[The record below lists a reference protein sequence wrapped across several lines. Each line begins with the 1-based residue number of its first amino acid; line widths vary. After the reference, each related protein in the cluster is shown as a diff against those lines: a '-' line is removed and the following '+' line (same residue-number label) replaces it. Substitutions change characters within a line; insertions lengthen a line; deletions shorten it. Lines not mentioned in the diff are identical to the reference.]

1 MKLKGIN
8 PFEQHVEKLVLG
20 VVGVVFLGV
29 LAMQFLVSPNEV
41 NYEGQMIAPD
51 SVLERLGGR
60 ADELLG
66 KMTDPSPVLPEVETP
81 DLASR
86 FDAAFGKPAIGEDRI
101 AAVPF
106 GSGFGL
112 EIAEVEDLDGPVTAL
127 ALPAP
132 PAVQVASQWTTADPF
147 FLRAHPEV
155 RAHMFRERQP
165 FDEVSVTVE
174 TVLDG
179 TAIESAL
186 REAAEGRRAIPS
198 HWWSEGGQG
207 LVEVLGVEVERQ
219 RRQADGSWGAAE
231 PVESVRWT
239 PTAMEALNEGA
250 SEDDVVGWEGLGAAD
265 LRELARLA
273 QDDPS
278 LVSQPPYVPSISG
291 VEWVPP
297 SKVDEREARL
307 EMDARIA
314 RAEDRLGE
322 LEDELAK
329 MKDRQ
334 AGRSNDPGSRDPAGG
349 GRRSGGSSGLIIGG
363 GGSRSGGSRSQRD
376 DPMDVRIERK
386 EEEIAEQED
395 SIAALEEE
403 YEELAKADPSATARS
418 PRRSSRPAANPG
430 RPSSGPIILGGD
442 PTGGRTATGT
452 RSSRRGSRQSAI
464 ESPGPLLEVEE
475 YQVWTHD
482 LTAEPG
488 AEYRYRLR
496 YGVNNPLYGR
506 ERSLGSD
513 DEALMAEAKKPVVQ
527 SPWSEWSESMQVAD
541 DMYYF
546 VTSARDRG
554 QLGQGAASATAEVY
568 QMFYGYYR
576 GRTMTL
582 EPGMAVQGQFELPED
597 LPRFEDMRNITEA
610 DLMAYFDER
619 EAEDDPRARPVADPD
634 AEPVERPWLSMVEP
648 QLRLPLNMVLLDVA
662 DYPIAS
668 ESGSGGSAGRRE
680 FEVFFFD
687 PNVGVVSRRPTQDR
701 GQGAYAVVE
710 RLSRLAESAEIRRPD
725 PAYLP

>member
-41 NYEGQMIAPD
+41 EYEGQKIPPD
-51 SVLERLGGR
+51 AVLERLGGR

-66 KMTDPSPVLPEVETP
+66 KMTDPSPVLPDVETP
-81 DLASR
+81 DLSSR

-101 AAVPF
+101 ARVPF

-112 EIAEVEDLDGPVTAL
+112 EIAEVEDLDGPVTPL
-127 ALPAP
+127 VLPAP

-174 TVLDG
+174 AVLNG
-179 TAIESAL
+179 KAIESAL
-186 REAAEGRRAIPS
+186 RETAEGHRAIPS
-198 HWWSEGGQG
+198 HWWSEGGSG
-207 LVEVLGVEVERQ
+207 LVEVLDVELERQ
-219 RRQADGSWGAAE
+219 RRQPDGTWGEAE

-239 PTAMEALNEGA
+239 PTALEAFNEGA
-250 SEDDVVGWEGLGAAD
+250 SEGEARGWDALGAAD
-265 LRELARLA
+265 LRELARMV

-278 LVSQPPYVPSISG
+278 LVSQPPYVPSIAG
-291 VEWVPP
+291 VAWVPP

-307 EMDARIA
+307 EMEARIA
-314 RAEDRLGE
+314 RAEGRLVE

-334 AGRSNDPGSRDPAGG
+334 SGRQTDPSSRSTG
-349 GRRSGGSSGLIIGG
+349 GRRGG
-363 GGSRSGGSRSQRD
+363 GGMITTGGSGSRTGGSGAQRD
-376 DPMDVRIERK
+376 DPMDVRIDRK
-386 EEEIAEQED
+386 EEEITEQEAE
-395 SIAALEEE
+395 I
-403 YEELAKADPSATARS
+403 EELYTELDELAQADPSASGASSTGRS
-418 PRRSSRPAANPG
+418 RRAAPPTRGGAPG
-430 RPSSGPIILGGD
+430 GLVILGG
-442 PTGGRTATGT
+442 PTGGRATTGARST
-452 RSSRRGSRQSAI
+452 RRTTRTPGV
-464 ESPGPLLEVEE
+464 ESPGPLLDVEE

-488 AEYRYRLR
+488 AVYRYRLR
-496 YGVNNPLYGR
+496 YGVNNPLFGR

-513 DEALMAEAKKPVVQ
+513 EESLIAAAKTPIVL
-527 SPWSEWSESMQVAD
+527 SPWSEWSESTPVAD

-619 EAEDDPRARPVADPD
+619 EAEDDPRARPGADPD

-668 ESGSGGSAGRRE
+668 ESGLGESAGRRE

-687 PNVGVVSRRPTQDR
+687 PNVGVVSRRPTLDR
-701 GQGAYAVVE
+701 GQVAYSIVE
-710 RLSRLAESAEIRRPD
+710 RLSRLAETAEIRRPD